1 MKGCEFIE
9 TLYYY
14 LTLSFVKIID
24 NIISTEKTLL
34 TQKNKAFAASVLV
47 AISQFIFFFLVSE
60 IATDNNIV
68 AFVIVS
74 IASGIGSYIAF
85 FINNKFSRDRTYVN
99 VIMSDDFE
107 EMKKLRGFLAANKIT
122 NVVNVSYT
130 LDWEKTL
137 AITAYAETKEQS
149 RLIDEYLNSSDTK
162 FKRVVQGE
170 RVKR

>member
-1 MKGCEFIE
+1 M
-9 TLYYY
+9 
-14 LTLSFVKIID
+14 TLSVVKIID
-24 NIISTEKTLL
+24 NVISTEKTLL

-60 IATDNNIV
+60 IATDNNIT
-68 AFVIVS
+68 AFIIVS

-99 VIMSDDFE
+99 VIMSDNFE

-149 RLIDEYLNSSDTK
+149 RLIDEYLNNSDTK
-162 FKRVVQGE
+162 FKRMVQGE
-170 RVKR
+170 RIKK